1 MKITSRPIVN
11 DQIIKSHEK
20 SSWASIQ
27 IQWNS
32 IKSHENTSNPTKS
45 HEIPIQLPLNR
56 MKTLIEISMKS
67 SSVNFPSTPT
77 RSSFASKEAVSTST
91 NSAQGA
97 SLTTRIIYDHNK
109 VPTGQLSWYTTIYFH
124 VFNKYIWYI
133 TIYIYMIIYV
143 NVFNN

>member
-1 MKITSRPIVN
+1 MSFHSNPVK
-11 DQIIKSHEK
+11 
-20 SSWASIQ
+20 
-27 IQWNS
+27 S

-45 HEIPIQLPLNR
+45 HEIPIQLPLNP

-77 RSSFASKEAVSTST
+77 PSSFASKEAVSTST

-109 VPTGQLSWYTTIYFH
+109 VPTGQLSWYTTIYISMFL
-124 VFNKYIWYI
+124 IS
-133 TIYIYMIIYV
+133 IYIYMVYNYIYIYMSMFLRIKPYFFFSV
-143 NVFNN
+143 Q